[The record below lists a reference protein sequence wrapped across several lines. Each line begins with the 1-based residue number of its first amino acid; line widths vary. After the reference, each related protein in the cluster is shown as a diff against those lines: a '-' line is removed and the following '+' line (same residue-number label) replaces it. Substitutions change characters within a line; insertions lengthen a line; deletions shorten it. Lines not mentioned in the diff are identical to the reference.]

1 MCSMHYLVSHTKI
14 QLYHYDNFNFF
25 LLSLLTLRIN
35 ILQINGLEV
44 YFV

>member
-1 MCSMHYLVSHTKI
+1 MCSMHYLGSHTEI